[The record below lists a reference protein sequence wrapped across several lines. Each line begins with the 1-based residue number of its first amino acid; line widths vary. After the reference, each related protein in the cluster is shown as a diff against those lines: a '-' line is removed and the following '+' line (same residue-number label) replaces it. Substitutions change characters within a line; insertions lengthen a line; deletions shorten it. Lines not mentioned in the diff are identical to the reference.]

1 MANTL
6 PGLLQPEK
14 EVLSSR
20 STSQPRVTKSKTLAK
35 STFWRVM
42 LKEQKVK
49 PKALSLLPARYT
61 YLSWNRPILTTVA
74 KWAIISIARFFNP
87 SRGQALVSTGGLLYT
102 IAENY
107 FRSCSL
113 TIFYESSTSDLALQ
127 LRLTLASWGVK
138 MYVLEKDVLLRKN
151 TWARSNCDGY
161 FFLITKGEALV
172 QHASLDH
179 FRSVPYG
186 PDFLPPS
193 LWNYKAYYVVLP
205 LDPQGPKPKELVELF
220 NFRKT
225 ENLAILQAS
234 QDTVKIWTHILYTEA
249 IGLEVV
255 DTWFHGK
262 LHRDN
267 VFPRK
272 FNNFHGAKVRV
283 ATFELEPFI
292 VYAKD
297 DSGNF
302 VGRIGVD
309 MQVINGLSRAKNF
322 TVDFFEV
329 SDDEKWGSKYPDGSW
344 DGLMGQ
350 VFSEASDIAVCNVF
364 IDGPRWGLI
373 DYSFPYNYMPACFVA
388 PSPKPLPNWQS
399 LILPFTWLTW
409 ISIGL
414 SALIGGFLL
423 YPFSRLGVNA
433 ESIEFKSFS
442 FNYLYILSSITAR
455 GVITEPRHLPLRLYV
470 GLFWVY
476 SLIVSTAY
484 SANLVAFLSVAQMEP
499 PIDTLKQLVD
509 SGLRISGNSIWKSL
523 FQMSTDKA
531 VLDLV
536 PKMELDADYH
546 TILDRVKAGEFAFIQ
561 NRQFLE
567 LNRDARYSSG
577 GRALIRIVEECFM
590 SYNVALT
597 LPRNS
602 PLTDNLAKTLMN
614 IFESGL
620 LHKWKA
626 EVVKYV
632 HRRNKKKN
640 DAQTEIDSSGVAPL
654 ELSHIQGI
662 FYILGIGYFL
672 AIWILAFEIFVRPKM
687 NCGNF

>member
-1 MANTL
+1 MLTRDSLAITLVLFLRWIAWVDSQYPSSGNMASDERFGHRFQN
-6 PGLLQPEK
+6 
-14 EVLSSR
+14 S
-20 STSQPRVTKSKTLAK
+20 PRNLFSKVVENEDEGADSK
-35 STFWRVM
+35 
-42 LKEQKVK
+42 
-49 PKALSLLPARYT
+49 
-61 YLSWNRPILTTVA
+61 
-74 KWAIISIARFFNP
+74 FN
-87 SRGQALVSTGGLLYT
+87 QALVSPGGLLHT
-102 IAENY
+102 ISKNY

-138 MYVLEKDVLLRKN
+138 MYFLEKDVLLRQN
-151 TWARSNCDGY
+151 TWARSICDGF

-172 QHASLDH
+172 EHASIDH
-179 FRSVPYG
+179 FRSVPYR

-193 LWNYKAYYVVLP
+193 LWNYKANYVVLL

-225 ENLAILQAS
+225 ENLAILHRS
-234 QDTVKIWTHILYTEA
+234 QNTVKVWTHVLYTEV

-262 LHRDN
+262 LHRGN
-267 VFPRK
+267 VFPKK
-272 FNNFHGAKVRV
+272 FDNFHGAKVRV

-309 MQVINGLSRAKNF
+309 MQVIDGLSRAKNF

-329 SDDEKWGSKYPDGSW
+329 SDDEKWGNRYPDGSW

-399 LILPFTWLTW
+399 PTLPFAWSTW
-409 ISIGL
+409 ISIGIAIL
-414 SALIGGFLL
+414 VGGVLL
-423 YPFSRLGVNA
+423 YPLATLGVKE
-433 ESIEFKSFS
+433 ESAVFRSLS
-442 FNYLYILSSITAR
+442 YNYLYILSSITAK
-455 GVITEPRHLPLRLYV
+455 GVIKEPKHLPSRLYI
-470 GLFWVY
+470 GFFWIF

-523 FQMSTDKA
+523 FEMSTDKA

-546 TILDRVKAGEFAFIQ
+546 TILDRVQAGEFAFIQ

-577 GRALIRIVEECFM
+577 GRASIRIVEECFM
-590 SYNVALT
+590 NYNVALT

-602 PLTDNLAKTLMN
+602 PLTDNLAKTLMK

-620 LHKWKA
+620 LQIWKE
-626 EVVKYV
+626 EVVNYV
-632 HRRNKKKN
+632 HRRYRKENE
-640 DAQTEIDSSGVAPL
+640 ATTVI
-654 ELSHIQGI
+654 ELSMVRPLDLSHVQGI
-662 FYILGIGYFL
+662 FYILGIGYL
-672 AIWILAFEIFVRPKM
+672 LSVLILAFEVIVRPTKKEEK
-687 NCGNF
+687 GEFLY